1 MEEWIGAI
9 KERAECTPYSFWII
23 ILFSLEL
30 LSTISFE
37 GFESKTLEINS
48 VVKDPTFLD
57 PGLVLEVK

>member
-1 MEEWIGAI
+1 
-9 KERAECTPYSFWII
+9 
-23 ILFSLEL
+23 LEL

-48 VVKDPTFLD
+48 VVKYPTFLD

>member
-1 MEEWIGAI
+1 MEEYIGAI
-9 KERAECTPYSFWII
+9 KEREKHTPHVFCII
-23 ILFSLEL
+23 IIFALDL

-57 PGLVLEVK
+57 PGLVSEVR

>member
-1 MEEWIGAI
+1 MEEYIGAI
-9 KERAECTPYSFWII
+9 KERVGHTPHSFWII
-23 ILFSLEL
+23 IIFALEL

-57 PGLVLEVK
+57 LGLVPEVK

>member
-1 MEEWIGAI
+1 MEEYIGDI
-9 KERAECTPYSFWII
+9 KERAGHTRYSFWII
-23 ILFSLEL
+23 ILFALEL

-37 GFESKTLEINS
+37 GFQSKTIEINL